1 MLYYLTIAFKSF
13 LTFVIVLNQML
24 EQLITFLE
32 EELFISTELIALAQK
47 QKSQSW
53 TLFPIILFQY
63 SLISLKELDII
74 LDWIEIRV

>member
-13 LTFVIVLNQML
+13 STFVIVLNQML

-32 EELFISTELIALAQK
+32 EELFISTESIALAQK